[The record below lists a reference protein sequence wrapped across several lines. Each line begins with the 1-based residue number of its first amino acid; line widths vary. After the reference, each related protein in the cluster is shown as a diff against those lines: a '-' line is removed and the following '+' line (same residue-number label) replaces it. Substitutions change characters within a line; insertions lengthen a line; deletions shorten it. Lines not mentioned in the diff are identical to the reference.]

1 MKCREVFERLSDYLD
16 QEAVA
21 EVCKELEAHIK
32 ECEHCRI
39 EVNTLKRTVELYKRM
54 PCCDVPGGVKERL
67 FKVIKF
73 DR

>member
-1 MKCREVFERLSDYLD
+1 MNCRDVLGRLSDYLD

-21 EVCKELEAHIK
+21 EVCRELEAHIK

-39 EVNTLKRTVELYKRM
+39 EVNTLKRTVELYKSI
-54 PCCDVPGGVKERL
+54 PCCEVPGTVKERL

-73 DR
+73 NL